1 MDMDTR
7 ASIRLRI
14 HAEEN
19 LQVERSLVAAQISEK
34 GSMLGF
40 SGKSWSLMQERE
52 GWVERDDGL
61 AVLDGFGS
69 MASTAIFVLHIDVS
83 TDFAG
88 F

>member
-1 MDMDTR
+1 MDTR

-14 HAEEN
+14 LVEEKRQ
-19 LQVERSLVAAQISEK
+19 LERPLVAAWISEK
-34 GSMLGF
+34 WSMLGF
-40 SGKSWSLMQERE
+40 SGKSWSLMRERE
-52 GWVERDDGL
+52 SWVERDDGL

-69 MASTAIFVLHIDVS
+69 MASTAIFVLHIDVP